1 MSEDLNP
8 VVFQKYYFFGTLN
21 YLNLLFVA
29 LMFKSYEIEM
39 NNFFKIHVSEQVLDM
54 FNEAKM
60 KVVVISFGSLKVN
73 LKSNHVNCMYSEIT
87 GHTFVKTYD
96 PMKLCITKIS
106 FLAFCLSQHS

>member
-1 MSEDLNP
+1 
-8 VVFQKYYFFGTLN
+8 
-21 YLNLLFVA
+21 
-29 LMFKSYEIEM
+29 MFKSYEIEM

-87 GHTFVKTYD
+87 VDTFVKTYENFHNKNRFSD
-96 PMKLCITKIS
+96 IFPPSAFIVYKL
-106 FLAFCLSQHS
+106 

>member
-8 VVFQKYYFFGTLN
+8 VVFQKKYFFST
-21 YLNLLFVA
+21 LNLLFEA

-39 NNFFKIHVSEQVLDM
+39 NNISKIHVSEQVLDM

-73 LKSNHVNCMYSEIT
+73 LN
-87 GHTFVKTYD
+87 F
-96 PMKLCITKIS
+96 
-106 FLAFCLSQHS
+106 